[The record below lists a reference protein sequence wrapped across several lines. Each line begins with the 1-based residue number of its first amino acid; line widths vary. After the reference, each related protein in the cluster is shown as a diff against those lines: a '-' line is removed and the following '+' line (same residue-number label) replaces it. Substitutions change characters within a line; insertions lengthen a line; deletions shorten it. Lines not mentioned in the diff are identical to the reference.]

1 MSISTAN
8 VTTST
13 ANVFATSTSNTAIT
27 FLSLCNYGASNVTA
41 NVYVVP
47 SGGSPGNLNLSVSN
61 VLITTGDTFQFY
73 AGNEKLVLDIN
84 DSIRVNASA
93 NNAIAAIVSYTL
105 I

>member
-13 ANVFATSTSNTAIT
+13 ANAYVSTGNTAVT
-27 FLSLCNYGASNVTA
+27 FLSLANYSASNVAA

-47 SGGSPGNLNLSVSN
+47 SGNAVGNLNIVVAN
-61 VLITTGDTFQFY
+61 IQITTQDTYQFY
-73 AGNEKLVLDIN
+73 AGNEKLILAN
-84 DSIRVNASA
+84 GDSIQVDASA
-93 NNAIAAIVSYTL
+93 NNSITAVVSYTS